1 MYKISFQNP
10 YFCVFKVHKHLTL
23 YLKAIVAS
31 KWLLDAVKDQ
41 RVGPKL
47 RVLDTSWYLPK
58 LRRNANSEFK
68 KRHIP
73 GAAFFDIDQCCD
85 KTSPLDHMLPSERIF
100 ADYVGNLGIGND
112 THVVV
117 YDASN
122 FGAFSAPRVWWMFR
136 VFGHSSVSVLNGGLK
151 NWTEF
156 KASLNRSWVKTYED
170 ILDNLDSKE
179 FQVVDARPGG
189 RFRGVDPEPRDS
201 HIPGSISM
209 PFSSFLS
216 PSGHL
221 YPREDLQTMF
231 TLAGVDLSH
240 PICVSC
246 GSGVTACHV
255 ALAAH
260 ECGHPG
266 VSVYDGA
273 WSEWYTRAVPEHVIS
288 VGFGKHSP
296 VFE

>member
-1 MYKISFQNP
+1 
-10 YFCVFKVHKHLTL
+10 
-23 YLKAIVAS
+23 
-31 KWLLDAVKDQ
+31 
-41 RVGPKL
+41 
-47 RVLDTSWYLPK
+47 
-58 LRRNANSEFK
+58 
-68 KRHIP
+68 
-73 GAAFFDIDQCCD
+73 
-85 KTSPLDHMLPSERIF
+85 
-100 ADYVGNLGIGND
+100 
-112 THVVV
+112 
-117 YDASN
+117 
-122 FGAFSAPRVWWMFR
+122 
-136 VFGHSSVSVLNGGLK
+136 
-151 NWTEF
+151 
-156 KASLNRSWVKTYED
+156 
-170 ILDNLDSKE
+170 
-179 FQVVDARPGG
+179 
-189 RFRGVDPEPRDS
+189 
-201 HIPGSISM
+201 M

-221 YPREDLQTMF
+221 HPREDLQTMF

-240 PICVSC
+240 PLCVSC

>member
-1 MYKISFQNP
+1 M
-10 YFCVFKVHKHLTL
+10 TL
-23 YLKAIVAS
+23 QARSLVAS
-31 KWLLDAVKDQ
+31 KWLLDAVNG
-41 RVGPKL
+41 RCIGPKL

-58 LRRNANSEFK
+58 LRRNAKSEFK

-73 GAAFFDIDQCCD
+73 
-85 KTSPLDHMLPSERIF
+85 
-100 ADYVGNLGIGND
+100 DYVGNLGIGND

-117 YDASN
+117 YDASD
-122 FGAFSAPRVWWMFR
+122 FGMFSAPRVWWMFR
-136 VFGHSSVSVLNGGLK
+136 VFGHISVSVLNGGLK
-151 NWTEF
+151 NWVNEELPVSDRYTRPEQTEF
-156 KASLNRSWVKTYED
+156 RASLNRSWVKTYED

-179 FQVVDARPGG
+179 FQVVDARPEG
-189 RFRGVDPEPRDS
+189 RFLGMDPEPRDNTEPG

-209 PFSSFLS
+209 PFTSFLS

-221 YPREDLQTMF
+221 HSREELQDMF
-231 TLAGVDLSH
+231 TRAGVDLSR
-240 PICVSC
+240 PLCVSC

-288 VGFGKHSP
+288 SGFGKHSP
-296 VFE
+296 VIG